1 MKISQCIGILAGG
14 KGIRIG
20 GDKPFKLF
28 KDKPL
33 ILWVYEALLPLS
45 LKVYLS
51 VRNSEQGERLL
62 RLIQSTLTKKDH
74 PQCVNIVQ
82 DVVPF
87 EGPLAGVY
95 SLLSKIKEEEIL
107 ILTCDQPLIKTE
119 LLERL
124 LRQRSEACL
133 FEVEGKAE
141 PFPIKLTKSTFP
153 YLEEFTKTSK
163 KRSLK
168 EFINLLENLKKLSK
182 VILKGEEAIFL
193 KNVNTL
199 QELEELSYVH
209 P

>member
-1 MKISQCIGILAGG
+1 MRISQCIGILAGG

-33 ILWVYEALLPLS
+33 ILWVYEAVLPFT

-51 VRNSEQGERLL
+51 VKSPEQGERLL
-62 RLIQSTLTKKDH
+62 SLIQSASAKNRY
-74 PQCVNIVQ
+74 PQNIAVVQ

-95 SLLSKIKEEEIL
+95 SLLSETKEEEIL

-124 LRQRSEACL
+124 LRQRAEACL
-133 FEVEGKAE
+133 FEIEGKVE
-141 PFPIKLTKSTFP
+141 PFPIKLKRSLFP
-153 YLEEFTKTSK
+153 YLEEFIKTPK
-163 KRSLK
+163 KKSIKNFL
-168 EFINLLENLKKLSK
+168 NLQ
-182 VILKGEEAIFL
+182 I
-193 KNVNTL
+193 
-199 QELEELSYVH
+199 
-209 P
+209 

>member
-1 MKISQCIGILAGG
+1 MRISQCIGILAGG

-33 ILWVYEALLPLS
+33 ILWVYEAVLPFT

-51 VRNSEQGERLL
+51 VKSPEQGERLL
-62 RLIQSTLTKKDH
+62 SLIQSASAKNRH
-74 PQCVNIVQ
+74 PLNIAVVH

-95 SLLSKIKEEEIL
+95 SLLSEMKEEEIL

-124 LRQRSEACL
+124 LRQRAEACL
-133 FEVEGKAE
+133 FEIEGKVE
-141 PFPIKLTKSTFP
+141 PFPIKLKRSLFP
-153 YLEEFTKTSK
+153 YLEEFIIISK
-163 KRSLK
+163 KKSIKNFL
-168 EFINLLENLKKLSK
+168 NLLENYNKLIKLS
-182 VILKGEEAIFL
+182 LKEEEAKFL
-193 KNVNTL
+193 KNINTP
-199 QELEELSYVH
+199 QELEELSYV
-209 P
+209 

>member
-1 MKISQCIGILAGG
+1 MRISQCIGILAGG

-33 ILWVYEALLPLS
+33 ILWVYEAVLPFT

-51 VRNSEQGERLL
+51 VKSPEQGERLL
-62 RLIQSTLTKKDH
+62 SLIQSASAKNRH
-74 PQCVNIVQ
+74 PLNIAVVQ

-95 SLLSKIKEEEIL
+95 SLLSETKEEEIL

-124 LRQRSEACL
+124 LRQRAEACL
-133 FEVEGKAE
+133 FEIEGKVE
-141 PFPIKLTKSTFP
+141 PFPIKLKRSLFP
-153 YLEEFTKTSK
+153 YLEEFIMISK
-163 KRSLK
+163 KKSIKNFL
-168 EFINLLENLKKLSK
+168 NLLENYNKLIKLS
-182 VILKGEEAIFL
+182 LKEEEAKFL
-193 KNVNTL
+193 KNINTP
-199 QELEELSYVH
+199 QELEELSYV
-209 P
+209 

>member
-1 MKISQCIGILAGG
+1 MRISQCIGILAGG

-33 ILWVYEALLPLS
+33 ILWVYEAVLPFT

-51 VRNSEQGERLL
+51 VKNPEQGERLL
-62 RLIQSTLTKKDH
+62 SLIQSASAKNRY
-74 PQCVNIVQ
+74 PQNIAVVQ

-95 SLLSKIKEEEIL
+95 SLLSETKEEEIL

-124 LRQRSEACL
+124 LRQRAEACL
-133 FEVEGKAE
+133 FEIEGKVE
-141 PFPIKLTKSTFP
+141 PFPIKLKRSLFP
-153 YLEEFTKTSK
+153 YLEEFIKTPK
-163 KRSLK
+163 KKSIKNFL
-168 EFINLLENLKKLSK
+168 NLLENYNKRIKLS
-182 VILKGEEAIFL
+182 LKEEEAKFL
-193 KNVNTL
+193 KNINTP
-199 QELEELSYVH
+199 QELEELSYV
-209 P
+209 

>member
-1 MKISQCIGILAGG
+1 MRISSQCIGILAGG

-33 ILWVYEALLPLS
+33 ILWVYEAVLPFT

-51 VRNSEQGERLL
+51 VKSPEQGERLL
-62 RLIQSTLTKKDH
+62 SLIQSASAKNRY
-74 PQCVNIVQ
+74 PQNIAVVQ

-95 SLLSKIKEEEIL
+95 SLLSETKEEEIL

-124 LRQRSEACL
+124 LRQRAEACL
-133 FEVEGKAE
+133 FEIEGKVE
-141 PFPIKLTKSTFP
+141 PFPIKLKRSLFP
-153 YLEEFTKTSK
+153 YLEEFIMISK
-163 KRSLK
+163 KKSIK
-168 EFINLLENLKKLSK
+168 EFLNLLENYNKLIKLS
-182 VILKGEEAIFL
+182 LKEDEAKFL
-193 KNVNTL
+193 KNINTL
-199 QELEELSYVH
+199 QELEELSYV
-209 P
+209 

>member
-1 MKISQCIGILAGG
+1 MRISQCIGILAGG

-33 ILWVYEALLPLS
+33 ILWVYEAVLPFT

-51 VRNSEQGERLL
+51 VKSPEQGERLL
-62 RLIQSTLTKKDH
+62 SLIQSASAKNRY
-74 PQCVNIVQ
+74 PQNIAVVQ

-95 SLLSKIKEEEIL
+95 SLLSETKEEEIL

-124 LRQRSEACL
+124 LRQRAEACL
-133 FEVEGKAE
+133 FEIEGKVE
-141 PFPIKLTKSTFP
+141 PFPIKLKRSLFP
-153 YLEEFTKTSK
+153 YLEEFIKSSK
-163 KRSLK
+163 KKSIK
-168 EFINLLENLKKLSK
+168 EFLNLLENYNKLIKLS
-182 VILKGEEAIFL
+182 LKEDEAKFL
-193 KNVNTL
+193 KNINTL
-199 QELEELSYVH
+199 QELEELSYV
-209 P
+209 

>member
-1 MKISQCIGILAGG
+1 MRISQCIGILAGG

-33 ILWVYEALLPLS
+33 ILWVYEAVLPFT

-51 VRNSEQGERLL
+51 VKSPEQGERLL
-62 RLIQSTLTKKDH
+62 SLIQSASAKNRH
-74 PQCVNIVQ
+74 PLNIAVVQ

-95 SLLSKIKEEEIL
+95 SLLSETKEEEIL

-124 LRQRSEACL
+124 LRQRAEACL
-133 FEVEGKAE
+133 FEIEGKVE
-141 PFPIKLTKSTFP
+141 PFPIKLKRSLFP
-153 YLEEFTKTSK
+153 YLEEFIIISK
-163 KRSLK
+163 KKSIK
-168 EFINLLENLKKLSK
+168 EFLNLLENYNKLTKLSLKKD
-182 VILKGEEAIFL
+182 EAKFL
-193 KNVNTL
+193 KNINTP
-199 QELEELSYVH
+199 QELEELSYV
-209 P
+209 

>member
-1 MKISQCIGILAGG
+1 MRISQCIGILAGG

-33 ILWVYEALLPLS
+33 ILWVYEAVLPFT

-51 VRNSEQGERLL
+51 VKSPEQGERLL
-62 RLIQSTLTKKDH
+62 SLIQSASAKNRH
-74 PQCVNIVQ
+74 PLNIAVVQ

-95 SLLSKIKEEEIL
+95 SLLSETKEEEIL

-124 LRQRSEACL
+124 LRQRAEACL
-133 FEVEGKAE
+133 FEMEGKVE
-141 PFPIKLTKSTFP
+141 PFPIKLKRSLFP
-153 YLEEFTKTSK
+153 YLEEFIMISK
-163 KRSLK
+163 KKSIKNFL
-168 EFINLLENLKKLSK
+168 NLLENYNKLIKLS
-182 VILKGEEAIFL
+182 LKEEEAKFL
-193 KNVNTL
+193 KNINTL
-199 QELEELSYVH
+199 QELEELSYV
-209 P
+209 